1 MTEYNREELSNI
13 FQILAGILLV
23 FGISTTILSF
33 NGSVPAFALI
43 GSAVGLA
50 IIVGCWVGV
59 RHVFFMVSMILMS
72 FVLSIYFNF
81 GALFS

>member
-1 MTEYNREELSNI
+1 MTEYNREELSDI
-13 FQILAGILLV
+13 LQVLAGIFLI
-23 FGISTTILSF
+23 FGLATAFLSF
-33 NGSVPAFALI
+33 NGSVPGFALI

-59 RHVFFMVSMILMS
+59 RHVFFMTSMILMS
-72 FVLSIYFNF
+72 FVLALYYNF